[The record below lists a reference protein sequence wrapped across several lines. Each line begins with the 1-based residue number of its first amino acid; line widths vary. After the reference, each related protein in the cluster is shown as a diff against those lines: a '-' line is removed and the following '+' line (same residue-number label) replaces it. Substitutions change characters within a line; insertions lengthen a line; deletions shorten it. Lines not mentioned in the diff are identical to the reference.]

1 MKTFYAV
8 TWAISIRK
16 KALAILLANLTILS
30 VGRSQTAGNWNFNNT
45 LSGTSGSSI
54 TASPFS
60 LGASIVSGAYNGGT
74 EYFGEGG
81 WPSGALDPNAYV
93 QFTLTA
99 AVGHYLV
106 LNTINLVQRRSSTGT
121 PSGSGPNQWSVRS
134 SLDNYTTNITSGSIT
149 PSYATYTVTLPTAF
163 QAIPST

>member
-60 LGASIVSGAYNGGT
+60 LGAVDDFIVKVYAKVWIFTKKVSGKHLKSWGQDRW
-74 EYFGEGG
+74 E
-81 WPSGALDPNAYV
+81 L
-93 QFTLTA
+93 
-99 AVGHYLV
+99 
-106 LNTINLVQRRSSTGT
+106 SS
-121 PSGSGPNQWSVRS
+121 
-134 SLDNYTTNITSGSIT
+134 
-149 PSYATYTVTLPTAF
+149 
-163 QAIPST
+163 